1 MVLKAVPIYTSDQ
14 SDDLRLAP
22 KARLVGR
29 SASGP
34 YRTFVNCAAN
44 GRFEPSAEV
53 LNIRCMRTQ
62 HKNCCNGQ
70 EVDIAMQRTNQPFV
84 QLAAKERPSCTRL
97 EYQWLLGPPYRNVKN
112 LICL

>member
-34 YRTFVNCAAN
+34 LPPFAHPRLCCAAARHCGLSPQLHYLGYAEGRLTVEANFPFQLRN
-44 GRFEPSAEV
+44 G
-53 LNIRCMRTQ
+53 
-62 HKNCCNGQ
+62 
-70 EVDIAMQRTNQPFV
+70 
-84 QLAAKERPSCTRL
+84 
-97 EYQWLLGPPYRNVKN
+97 
-112 LICL
+112 